1 MVPKEYYDPTILKED
16 VYVPCLAGDQ
26 NGEILPLCAHYTY
39 PELYGQNQI
48 MSTES
53 KIPGRSDVPYGVQG
67 REELL
72 GELQTRKL
80 TTVAN
85 YQPKVRI
92 NRTSDCT
99 LLMIIMLLDLS
110 HYLTNLFT
118 SFLASISIASERTK
132 QRARHCCR
140 LLYT

>member
-39 PELYGQNQI
+39 PELYGQNQV

-67 REELL
+67 REDLL

-92 NRTSDCT
+92 NRTYYCH
-99 LLMIIMLLDLS
+99 LLMIIKCIFI
-110 HYLTNLFT
+110 YGN
-118 SFLASISIASERTK
+118 I
-132 QRARHCCR
+132 
-140 LLYT
+140 